1 MLPEHAPS
9 PASPTAPRAAGSPVA
24 WSIYLAT
31 SWTWCIGMFLPVLL
45 IRDLGLL
52 SWLVFAIPNVL
63 GAAAMGWVLSRRG
76 SVDLVTHPAHAHATK
91 LFSAV
96 TGAFNLFFLLWL
108 VTGPGANLVPVA
120 MTAAAVT
127 AVLVML
133 SPKHPLF
140 AAAAVW
146 LCSIA
151 MGIWLVVLAGFHLP
165 SLAPVGST
173 ENEPPIRELLALA
186 PVCILGFLLCPY
198 LDLTF
203 HRARQAVSQSAGSLT
218 FTLGFGFFF
227 LSMIV
232 LTPLYAHLFL
242 SSKWTMDPGPL
253 QAAAAVPLVIHL
265 ASQLIFTVLVHH
277 IELMPTGPSSPRRA
291 VIWAWGPWE
300 LLLVALAIGAFLLA
314 RLIPDY
320 AGLAGPELLYR
331 AFMSFYGLIFPIYV
345 LFCVIPMSPRSS
357 FGALCDT
364 SPRVGAKLLA
374 AGVTALLATPAY
386 WMGFIERQYEA
397 LPLGVLIILAGWAIT
412 RWRMRK
418 LPI

>member
-1 MLPEHAPS
+1 MSPPPPS
-9 PASPTAPRAAGSPVA
+9 PLTPRAPGKPIA
-24 WSIYLAT
+24 WGVYLAT

-45 IRDLGLL
+45 IRDLGLI
-52 SWLVFAIPNVL
+52 SWLVFAIPNIL
-63 GAAAMGWVLSRRG
+63 GAAAMGWVLSRRA
-76 SVDLVTHPAHAHATK
+76 SVDLITHPAHAHATK
-91 LFSAV
+91 AFSAV
-96 TGAFNLFFLLWL
+96 TGAFNFFFLLWL
-108 VTGPGANLVPVA
+108 VTSPGANLIPVA
-120 MTAAAVT
+120 ATAVFITAA
-127 AVLVML
+127 LVMF
-133 SPKHPLF
+133 SPRRPLL

-146 LCSIA
+146 LCSVA
-151 MGIWLVVLAGFHLP
+151 MGVWLIALAGLHLP
-165 SLAPVGST
+165 SLAPLGSPD
-173 ENEPPIRELLALA
+173 NQPPIRELLALA

-203 HRARQAVSQSAGSLT
+203 HRARQAVSQSAGPLT

-227 LSMIV
+227 ASMIA

-253 QAAAAVPLVIHL
+253 QSAAAVPLVIHL
-265 ASQLIFTVLVHH
+265 ASQLTFTILVHH
-277 IELMPTGPSSPRRA
+277 LELMPPGSSSPRRA
-291 VIWAWGPWE
+291 AIWSWGPWE
-300 LLLVALAIGAFLLA
+300 LLLVVLAIGAFLLA

-331 AFMSFYGLIFPIYV
+331 AFMSFYGLVFPVYV

-364 SPRVGAKLLA
+364 PPRVGAKLFA
-374 AGVTALLATPAY
+374 AAVTALLATPAY

-397 LPLGVLIILAGWAIT
+397 LPLGVLIILAGWALT
-412 RWRMRK
+412 RWRMRT